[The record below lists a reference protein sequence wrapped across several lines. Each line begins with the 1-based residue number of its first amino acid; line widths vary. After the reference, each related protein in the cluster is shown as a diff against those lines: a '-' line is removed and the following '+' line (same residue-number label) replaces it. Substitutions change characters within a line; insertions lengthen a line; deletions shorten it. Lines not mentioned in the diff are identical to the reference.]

1 MSENTDDFDLEQEL
15 QDLKEDVDKLSSDIG
30 HLIWK
35 ATMGR
40 VEHKIAKKPFFY
52 MLTAFGAG
60 LACTTVCK
68 LFRKRK
74 KK

>member
-1 MSENTDDFDLEQEL
+1 MSENKDDFDLEQEL
-15 QDLKEDVDKLSSDIG
+15 QDLKEDVDKLSADVG

-40 VEHKIAKKPFFY
+40 VENKIARKPFFY

-60 LACTTVCK
+60 LTCSTLYK
-68 LFRKRK
+68 LFRKK
-74 KK
+74 K